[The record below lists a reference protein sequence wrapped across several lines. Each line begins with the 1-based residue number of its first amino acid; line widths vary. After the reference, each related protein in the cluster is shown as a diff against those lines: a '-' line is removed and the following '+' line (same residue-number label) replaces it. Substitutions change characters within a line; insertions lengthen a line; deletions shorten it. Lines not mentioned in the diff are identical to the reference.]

1 MNESASATLRGTL
14 SKSAWTSLSAIG
26 AAVLASSCC
35 LGPLI
40 LAAVGIGTIG
50 VAGTLEKFRPY
61 LIALALAVLGVAFYL
76 TYQKRPSGCHDGS
89 CESRHV
95 SRWSR
100 LGLWVVALIV
110 LGTLTFPSWSQVL
123 LNGGTQ
129 SVMTGPALRYSVSG
143 MTCAGCSVTVQRS
156 LSAVPG
162 VKSAIVDFESA
173 TARVEMAAD
182 KPPATSVLVEAV
194 EAAGYS
200 ITPIDDKQPEES
212 Q

>member
-1 MNESASATLRGTL
+1 MLNRNAC
-14 SKSAWTSLSAIG
+14 TSLGAIG

-40 LAAVGIGTIG
+40 LAAVGVGTIG
-50 VAGTLEKFRPY
+50 VAATLDQFRPY

-76 TYQKRPSGCHDGS
+76 TYRKRTPGCRDGS
-89 CESRHV
+89 CESRRV

-100 LGLWVVALIV
+100 LGLWVVTLVV
-110 LGTLTFPSWSQVL
+110 LATLSFPSWSQVL
-123 LNGGTQ
+123 LGANAQ
-129 SVMTGPALRYSVSG
+129 SDMPGSVLSFSVSG

-173 TARVEMAAD
+173 TARVEVAAD
-182 KPPATSVLVEAV
+182 KLPATSVLVEAV